1 MQTGA
6 GTPESNPTI
15 SVCHVLL
22 TAHMCEY
29 TFYMQADFKVPLV
42 TMSGLKVSRL
52 DIYGEVH
59 TNTSCYTVV
68 VFLHF

>member
-15 SVCHVLL
+15 SVCRILQTTYAWTL
-22 TAHMCEY
+22 Y
-29 TFYMQADFKVPLV
+29 IQADFKVPLV

-59 TNTSCYTVV
+59 TNTSCLFTVY
-68 VFLHF
+68 